1 MSFINREL
9 GYIAPDY
16 EGMSLVEMKWLP
28 LSEIDKKL
36 KKNPAR
42 EKPSSKEA
50 IDNIASWIRN
60 GKYQPYANETPMVE
74 FNEKSQKY
82 EILTGRTRYSAH
94 VGVREEEMWVAVVKF
109 DSPDSR
115 LSAQLA
121 ENQKGKDS
129 NRFDQAYAT
138 DGDVVN
144 VAKQLVKLKVDRG
157 EELTYEMVDKVLK
170 KECNLSSKKER
181 DSVSKEVF
189 ENFGVVS
196 LVSNWTHAEAKSEV
210 EQYVSSDAV
219 VVTQLWRRD
228 ARTAHQRSVE
238 NVFKAKNLPSD
249 PVVLANMYDGTSSDL
264 YLNRE
269 SEVLRF
275 FEWKN
280 LVLTM
285 ASAMNDPSWT
295 DPVFVTMPQVDG
307 DLSVEE
313 QLA

>member
-9 GYIAPDY
+9 GYITPDY
-16 EGMSLVEMKWLP
+16 EGLSLVEMKWLA

-42 EKPSSKEA
+42 EKPSSKDA

-60 GKYQPYANETPMVE
+60 GKYQPYANEPPMVE

-144 VAKQLVKLKVDRG
+144 VAKQLVQLKVDRG

-181 DSVSKEVF
+181 DAVSKEVF

-196 LVSNWTHAEAKSEV
+196 LVSNWTHSEAKSEV
-210 EQYVSSDAV
+210 EQYVSSDAP

-249 PVVLANMYDGTSSDL
+249 LVVLANMYDGTSSDL
-264 YLNRE
+264 CLNRE
-269 SEVLRF
+269 SEVSRF

-280 LVLTM
+280 FVLTM